1 MTNLHLTGG
10 KDRGIVVAN
19 DFAQGPVVKEADK
32 GCTCAVPKHEPAAGG
47 LHRAS
52 QKHGGEATEVLHRA
66 SQKHGGEANQA
77 PLCAATKHKAKA
89 EASKL
94 TDYVLGLVNQTAEE
108 TRLATRTQNAL
119 NAPTIS
125 RI

>member
-19 DFAQGPVVKEADK
+19 DYAQGPVVKEADK

-52 QKHGGEATEVLHRA
+52 QKHGRGNRSPPSRFTEARGRGKQ
-66 SQKHGGEANQA
+66 S
-77 PLCAATKHKAKA
+77 AATKHKAEA
-89 EASKL
+89 EACKL
-94 TDYVLGLVNQTAEE
+94 TDYVLGLVNQIAEE

-119 NAPTIS
+119 NAPTIL